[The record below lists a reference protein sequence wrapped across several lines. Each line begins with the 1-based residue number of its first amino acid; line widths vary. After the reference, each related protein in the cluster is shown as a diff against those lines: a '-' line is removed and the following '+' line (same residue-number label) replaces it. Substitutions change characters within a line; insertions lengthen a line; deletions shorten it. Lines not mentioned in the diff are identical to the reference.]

1 MKTRRP
7 KTTIDQSS
15 EHFLANLGAR
25 LQDVRRLRG
34 ATQLDLADKMGVGQ
48 TALSHM
54 EKRDDLLLSTVAGV
68 IESLGGT
75 LHVAAKFPD
84 CDPIM
89 LVGGGLW
96 KSSEG
101 KVYPAPTERPQDQLL
116 LPDILGP
123 EQVPASRDVVFSIR
137 PTHAE
142 KILAGRKTVE
152 LRRRF
157 TDSIKPGSL
166 ALIYTTSPTSALT
179 GFARIRAVQRL
190 NLSDLWE
197 THSEAACLQ
206 RSDFE
211 AYFSGVDRGYAI
223 MLGSAKSLPRPVGLS
238 ELRERFG
245 FEPPQ
250 SYQYASPQMCGLVE
264 NG

>member
-1 MKTRRP
+1 MKIRRP
-7 KTTIDQSS
+7 KTKTDQSS

-25 LQDVRRLRG
+25 LQDVRLLRG

-54 EKRDDLLLSTVAGV
+54 EKRDDLLLSTVASV

-84 CDPIM
+84 SDPIM

-96 KSSEG
+96 RSSEV
-101 KVYPAPTERPQDQLL
+101 KVHPASTERSPDQLL

-123 EQVPASRDVVFSIR
+123 EQVQASRDVVFSIH

-142 KILAGRKTVE
+142 NIFAGRKTVE

-157 TDSIKPGSL
+157 TDSVTPGTL

-179 GFARIRAVQRL
+179 GFARIRAVERL

-223 MLGSAKSLPRPVGLS
+223 MLASAKSLPRPVGLS

-250 SYQYASPQMCGLVE
+250 SFQYASPQMCGLVE

>member
-1 MKTRRP
+1 
-7 KTTIDQSS
+7 
-15 EHFLANLGAR
+15 
-25 LQDVRRLRG
+25 
-34 ATQLDLADKMGVGQ
+34 
-48 TALSHM
+48 M
-54 EKRDDLLLSTVAGV
+54 EKRDDLRLSTVAGV

-75 LHVAAKFPD
+75 LHIAATFPD
-84 CDPIM
+84 TDPIM
-89 LVGGGLW
+89 LVGGAAW

-101 KVYPAPTERPQDQLL
+101 KVYPARVETNQDQLL

-123 EQVPASRDVVFSIR
+123 EQPPASRDVVFSIR

-157 TDSIKPGSL
+157 ADSIKPGTL
-166 ALIYTTSPTSALT
+166 ALIYTTSPTRALT
-179 GFARIRAVQRL
+179 GFARIRAVERL
-190 NLSDLWE
+190 TLNDLWNV
-197 THSEAACLQ
+197 HREAACLD

-223 MLGSAKSLPRPVGLS
+223 MLASAKPLRQPVGLS

-250 SYQYASPQMCGLVE
+250 SYQYATPQMCGLVE
-264 NG
+264 NA